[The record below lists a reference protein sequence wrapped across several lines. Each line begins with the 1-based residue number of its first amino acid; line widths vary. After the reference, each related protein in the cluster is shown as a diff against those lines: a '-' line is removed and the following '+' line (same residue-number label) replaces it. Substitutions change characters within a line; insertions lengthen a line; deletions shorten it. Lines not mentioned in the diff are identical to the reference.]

1 MLVSLE
7 DDLNESAARR
17 CLALARQI
25 RQAGWPGVS
34 DVVPAFTS
42 VAVHYQPQEPGNL
55 DHAELT
61 RRLQA
66 LLAKPLPDT
75 AQTGRLIDI
84 PVCYG
89 GIHGPDLAQVAQ
101 ASGLSEAEVIAL
113 HSQTPCTVLMLG
125 FAPGFAYLG
134 IHDARLDIP
143 RRAEPRTEVPA
154 GSIAVANRQSV
165 IYPGQLPGGWNIIGA
180 TTLTLFDPAREPAA
194 LLQPGDRLR
203 FVPITADAFAVA
215 RRKAATP

>member
-1 MLVSLE
+1 MLVSLG
-7 DDLNESAARR
+7 DDLNESTARR
-17 CLALARQI
+17 CLALASQI

-42 VAVHYQPQEPGNL
+42 VAVHYQPQVPGNL
-55 DHAELT
+55 GHAELT
-61 RRLQA
+61 RRLLA
-66 LLAKPLPDT
+66 LLADPLPDM

-89 GIHGPDLAQVAQ
+89 GTHGPDLPLVAQ
-101 ASGLSEAEVIAL
+101 ACGLSETEVIAL
-113 HSQTPCTVLMLG
+113 HSRHPCTVLMLG

-143 RRAEPRTEVPA
+143 RRAEPRTEVPP

-165 IYPGQLPGGWNIIGA
+165 IYPGRLPGGWNIIGA
-180 TTLTLFDPAREPAA
+180 TTLTLFDPARNPAT

-203 FVPITADAFAVA
+203 FVPITAETFEAA
-215 RRKAATP
+215 RHQGAAP